1 MTVTIHFKIAPGP
14 KQIIEITLRIDTAD
28 FVDAVA
34 QAINQA
40 LTITTV
46 EIEKIVVENK

>member
-1 MTVTIHFKIAPGP
+1 MNVTVHFKLAPGP
-14 KQIIEITLRIDTAD
+14 KQITEITLRIETDD
-28 FVDAVA
+28 FVDAMA

-46 EIEKIVVENK
+46 EIDRITVVK